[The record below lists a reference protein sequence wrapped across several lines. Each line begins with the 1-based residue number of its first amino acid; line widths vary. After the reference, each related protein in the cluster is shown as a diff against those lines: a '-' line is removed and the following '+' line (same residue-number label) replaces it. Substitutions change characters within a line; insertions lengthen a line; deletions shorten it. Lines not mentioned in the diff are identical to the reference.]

1 MKRALALLAL
11 IASLQARAESP
22 AVVQRMADAADRLN
36 YRGILVQIEG
46 NFTQSLSVL
55 HRAGAQGGDDRVH
68 SLQGDY
74 WELQRKAQHCR
85 VGLSGPSTVRDD
97 ALIAAMFPSVYPGR
111 LLQTASYFDF
121 ERVGSGRLAGRDVDF
136 ILARPRDQFRFAR
149 LFATDVA
156 TGLLMKTSLLDARGR
171 ELRQAYFVDIEILD
185 ELPLQQWD
193 AQVAAVPAGLQWS
206 EYTLDPRP
214 LDKPIPWQVDLPPGF
229 AVVGYARGPVRA
241 GGPPIE
247 QLTISN
253 GLTSLSVFIDG
264 AAGGGAGGEG
274 FSTIDALNAYVTTV
288 GSKQVTLIGPVPNVT
303 LEAVAKGLAPAGD
316 GAQGQ
321 GAQQAE
327 VSAGAAH

>member
-1 MKRALALLAL
+1 MRRALALLAL
-11 IASLQARAESP
+11 IASLQARAETP
-22 AVVQRMADAADRLN
+22 AVVQRMADAADRLS
-36 YRGILVQIEG
+36 YRGVLVQIEG
-46 NFTQSLSVL
+46 HYTQSLRVL
-55 HRAGAQGGDDRVH
+55 HRAGTQGGIDRVN

-74 WELQRKAQHCR
+74 WELQRTAQRCR
-85 VGLSGPSTVRDD
+85 IGMSGPRTVRDD

-111 LLQTASYFDF
+111 LLRTAAYFDF

-156 TGLLMKTSLLDARGR
+156 TGLLMKASLLDARGR
-171 ELRQAYFVDIEILD
+171 ELRQAYFVELEILGD
-185 ELPLQQWD
+185 LSPKQWD
-193 AQVAAVPAGLQWS
+193 AQVAAAPAGLQWS

-214 LDKPIPWQVDLPPGF
+214 LDKQIPWRADLPPGF
-229 AVVGYARGPVRA
+229 AVVDYTRGPVRA

-264 AAGGGAGGEG
+264 AAAGGAAAEG

-288 GSKQVTLIGPVPNVT
+288 GGKQVTLLGPMPTVT
-303 LEAVAKGLAPAGD
+303 LEAVAKGLAPVGD
-316 GAQGQ
+316 A
-321 GAQQAE
+321 ARDTQQAE